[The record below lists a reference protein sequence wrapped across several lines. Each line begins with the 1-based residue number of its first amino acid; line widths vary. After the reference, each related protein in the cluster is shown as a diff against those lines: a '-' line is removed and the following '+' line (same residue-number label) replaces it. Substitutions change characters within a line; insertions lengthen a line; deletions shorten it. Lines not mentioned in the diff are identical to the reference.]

1 MNSIEKA
8 NDFSNYTLLTL
19 AIIIGTIGVFL
30 RFAGDSA
37 TLSTISWII
46 FVIGWVIGI
55 RAVFKILQ

>member
-19 AIIIGTIGVFL
+19 AIIVGTVGVFL

-37 TLSTISWII
+37 TLSAISWLF

-55 RAVFKILQ
+55 KAVFKILQ